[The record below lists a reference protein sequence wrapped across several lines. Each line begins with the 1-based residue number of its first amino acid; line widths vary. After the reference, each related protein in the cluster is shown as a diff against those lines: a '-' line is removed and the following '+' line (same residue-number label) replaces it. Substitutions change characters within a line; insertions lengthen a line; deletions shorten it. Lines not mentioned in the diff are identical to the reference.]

1 MIETVIFDIGN
12 VLVDFCWEKHF
23 KSKGLTGQK
32 LEALAN
38 ATVRSRTWYLF
49 DQGIYTDEEIL
60 QMLIQ
65 NDPSLE
71 KEIRMIFENLSGTIE
86 PYDYAEKWILELKEK
101 GYKVLLLSNFS
112 EKAFN
117 ECKEKMNFVKHADGG
132 ILSYREKLIK
142 PSPKIYETLID
153 RYSLVPEKCVF
164 LDDTEK
170 NLKEAEKFGI
180 HTILFTSREKA
191 LKELRELGVS

>member
-32 LEALAN
+32 LEALAD
-38 ATVRSRTWYLF
+38 ATVRSQTWYLF

-60 QMLIQ
+60 EMLIQ
-65 NDPSLE
+65 NAPSLE

-86 PYDYAEKWILELKEK
+86 PYDYAKNWILELKEK

-112 EKAFN
+112 EKAFH
-117 ECKEKMNFVKHADGG
+117 ECKEKMDFVKYADGG

-142 PSPKIYETLID
+142 PNPQIYETLIE

>member
-32 LEALAN
+32 LEALAD
-38 ATVRSRTWYLF
+38 ATVRSQTWYLF

-60 QMLIQ
+60 EMLIQ

-86 PYDYAEKWILELKEK
+86 PYDYAKNWILELKEK
-101 GYKVLLLSNFS
+101 G
-112 EKAFN
+112 
-117 ECKEKMNFVKHADGG
+117 
-132 ILSYREKLIK
+132 
-142 PSPKIYETLID
+142 
-153 RYSLVPEKCVF
+153 
-164 LDDTEK
+164 
-170 NLKEAEKFGI
+170 
-180 HTILFTSREKA
+180 
-191 LKELRELGVS
+191 

>member
-1 MIETVIFDIGN
+1 MD
-12 VLVDFCWEKHF
+12 
-23 KSKGLTGQK
+23 
-32 LEALAN
+32 
-38 ATVRSRTWYLF
+38 
-49 DQGIYTDEEIL
+49 
-60 QMLIQ
+60 
-65 NDPSLE
+65 
-71 KEIRMIFENLSGTIE
+71 
-86 PYDYAEKWILELKEK
+86 
-101 GYKVLLLSNFS
+101 
-112 EKAFN
+112 
-117 ECKEKMNFVKHADGG
+117 FVKYADGG

-142 PSPKIYETLID
+142 PNPQIYETLIE